1 MHLSF
6 LEACVRS
13 PSLLALAVLLSG
25 VPVLAQTQTPVRVVP
40 IVETQP
46 VLGSGSTIQGAA
58 LWVHPKTPASSQLL
72 VADRQAGLLSYEL
85 NGAARPVLVT
95 GSLSGVDVQDGFL
108 VDDVSQPLIVVANV
122 TVGLEA
128 YVLDLTT
135 LTAQKI
141 GATIPTGFTPNS
153 VAVYAS
159 ESGRYYAFAGSEAGT
174 VAQFELTSQ
183 TDGGTAAG
191 AVRTLNVGGP
201 VAGLAVDDELGVL
214 YVVQQDKGIW
224 QYRAEPTSTETR
236 VPVDS
241 ISATGLV
248 QPLGGVAL
256 YTASNNRGYL
266 LAVNGGTGPVRV
278 YERALDAHT
287 YRGSFSVVQD
297 GGIDAVDSPR
307 HVAVSNRSLGSIFP
321 LGVVAV
327 HDGLDTGGR
336 ENFKLV
342 DWSTLAR
349 SFPTPLEVD
358 TGGPPLPTDGG
369 TSDGGVADGGPGT
382 GIGGGPG
389 GGGGGIP
396 NDDGCGCSSASLP
409 GTVLFVLAGA
419 LLLSR
424 RRSGV

>member
-1 MHLSF
+1 M
-6 LEACVRS
+6 RS

-85 NGAARPVLVT
+85 NGAARPVLVV
-95 GSLSGVDVQDGFL
+95 GSLAGVDVQDGFVL
-108 VDDVSQPLIVVANV
+108 DGVSQPLIVVANV

-141 GATIPTGFTPNS
+141 GATIPTGFTPTS

-183 TDGGTAAG
+183 TDGGTASG
-191 AVRTLNVGGP
+191 AVRTIEVGGP

-214 YVVQQDKGIW
+214 YVVQQGVGIW
-224 QYRAEPTSTETR
+224 QYRAEPTSTEKR
-236 VPVDS
+236 VSVDS
-241 ISATGLV
+241 VSATGLV

-266 LAVNGGTGPVRV
+266 LAVNSGTGPVRI
-278 YERALDAHT
+278 YDRAIDAHT
-287 YRGSFSVVQD
+287 YRGRFDVVQD
-297 GGIDAVDSPR
+297 GGIDGVDSPR
-307 HVAVSNRSLGSIFP
+307 FVAVSNRSLGSFFP

-327 HDGLDTGGR
+327 HDGLDTGGS

-358 TGGPPLPTDGG
+358 TGGPPQPTDGG
-369 TSDGGVADGGPGT
+369 TDGGVADGGPGT

-389 GGGGGIP
+389 GGGGGGGGIP
-396 NDDGCGCSSASLP
+396 NSDGCGCSSASLP

-424 RRSGV
+424 RRSDV